1 MQCKLMITNDEKKT
15 EEIEEKKEENKQEE
29 KKKKKEEPR
38 MEIKQNPSRITL
50 GQLKYISCDVDTRYR
65 PIRMTNKGDLFGIVM
80 LKDLKPGEPEEFV
93 ENEDS
98 NDSAPKQDESK

>member
-1 MQCKLMITNDEKKT
+1 MGNLMQCKLMITKMMKRKQKKL
-15 EEIEEKKEENKQEE
+15 